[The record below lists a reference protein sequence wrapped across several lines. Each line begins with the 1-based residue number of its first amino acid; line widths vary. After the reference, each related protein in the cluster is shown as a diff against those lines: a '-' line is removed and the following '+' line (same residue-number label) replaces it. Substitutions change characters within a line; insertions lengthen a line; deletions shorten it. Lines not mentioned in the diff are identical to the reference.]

1 MAVSTRVIKRRIKSI
16 GNTKK
21 ITKAMELVSSAKMR
35 RAVGAVTGTRPY
47 ATLAWETVV
56 ELAHRIETGS
66 HPLLRVVS
74 ERKKILLIAMFS
86 DRGLCGGFNAQLA
99 RKLRLYA
106 DLHKSGKVQ
115 VDVVA
120 IGRRGVDLFRRWDM
134 PVIVAFTDLSN
145 NPTWLDVRPISTLA
159 IDEFIQ
165 GSYDEV
171 EIAYTDFRS
180 AVTQVPRIRT
190 LLPLHP
196 GVVDTEL
203 GIVRNEDKEPLQREA
218 PTRDYLFEPSPEE
231 VLSALLPRLV
241 ETQVYQAMLESNAS
255 EHSARMF
262 AMRNASDAAE
272 EMMGDLTFTFNQAR
286 QAGITREISEISA
299 GKAAL
304 E

>member
-1 MAVSTRVIKRRIKSI
+1 
-16 GNTKK
+16 
-21 ITKAMELVSSAKMR
+21 MELVSSAKMR
-35 RAVGAVTGTRPY
+35 RAVGAVIGTRPY
-47 ATLAWETVV
+47 STLAWETVA
-56 ELAHRIETGS
+56 ELAQRIDAGA
-66 HPLLRVVS
+66 HPLLRIS
-74 ERKKILLIAMFS
+74 PERKKILLIAMFS
-86 DRGLCGGFNAQLA
+86 DRGLCGGFNSQLA
-99 RKLRLYA
+99 RKFRLYE
-106 DLHKSGKVQ
+106 DLQKSGKVQ

-120 IGRRGVDLFRRWDM
+120 IGKRGVDMFRRSGM

-145 NPTWLDVRPISTLA
+145 NPTWLDVRPISSLA
-159 IDEFIQ
+159 IEEFSQ

-171 EIAYTDFRS
+171 VLAYTDFRS
-180 AVTQVPRIRT
+180 AVSQIPRIQT
-190 LLPLHP
+190 LLPLNP
-196 GVVDTEL
+196 EKVEEEL
-203 GIVRNEDKEPLQREA
+203 GIIRDEKNEVVEKESPAHE
-218 PTRDYLFEPSPEE
+218 YLFEPNPSE

-241 ETQVYQAMLESNAS
+241 ETRVFQAVLESNAS